1 MNPNHGNETDT
12 PTRFSSQ
19 SATQRRGEDSENCNW
34 VEEEEDTEVGTAMD
48 VEKCERLTEIRS
60 MEAMEIPKEVLIWG

>member
-1 MNPNHGNETDT
+1 MGI
-12 PTRFSSQ
+12 R
-19 SATQRRGEDSENCNW
+19 NCNW